1 MQSSGTTTLFS
12 QRDDL
17 GPQPASFAVS
27 VLVHGLAIAIA
38 WFAIA
43 YKPPFARVVTD
54 RYSVRKLDLHSPEME
69 RLMASARIPYPAS
82 HSSSRPPAPS
92 SPGSSSPS
100 PAALPQTA
108 QAKPGPQTLIQ
119 PDLPKPI
126 TLTQEIPLPQV
137 VIWSPSKLQVKMVT
151 PPLPQKPTSA
161 DVKPSVIAPN
171 QELNLANVN
180 IASSFH
186 PSPRNIVPP
195 STTSPV
201 TTHAP
206 LQVQMP
212 PVTSSISSLQPTPVA
227 ILSLSDLRAKDMSV
241 DLPPVNETKA
251 SNTQG
256 LGAPGQ
262 AQKSAS
268 AQGSADAKTAGAG
281 AGAGQSP
288 ATIAN
293 NPGAGQGQVAKA
305 TNPAAGAGQGNDA
318 KSNNSG
324 PGASNGK
331 PGPAQP
337 GAAQSATGQSGP
349 APSGT
354 APNSG
359 SGDEAMAGAT
369 LVTVPR
375 DGRFGSVIVGDSLQD
390 RYPEVAD
397 MWSGRLTYSAYLHVG
412 LAKSWILQ
420 YSLPRSADASSAG
433 TVARLDAPWPYSIVR
448 PNLDPGSIDADALM
462 IHGFVNQTGRFD
474 TLTIV
479 FPEGFPKAQFVLAA
493 LQKWQFR
500 PASQDGQPAR
510 VEVLLIIPDQYE

>member
-1 MQSSGTTTLFS
+1 MTRSSGTITLFT
-12 QRDDL
+12 QRADL

-27 VLVHGLAIAIA
+27 ALVHGLAIAIA

-54 RYSVRKLDLHSPEME
+54 RYTVRKLDLHEPDME
-69 RLMASARIPYPAS
+69 RLMASARVPYPSS

-92 SPGSSSPS
+92 SPGSSRPS

-126 TLTQEIPLPQV
+126 TLTMEVPLPQV
-137 VIWSPSKLQVKMVT
+137 VIWSPSKVQVKVVT

-161 DVKPSVIAPN
+161 VVKPSVVMPN

-180 IASSFH
+180 IASTFH
-186 PSPRNIVPP
+186 PSPKNIVQP

-201 TTHAP
+201 TTHVP

-212 PVTSSISSLQPTPVA
+212 PVTSSTSSLQPTPVA
-227 ILSLSDLRAKDMSV
+227 ILSLSDLRAKDMTV

-256 LGAPGQ
+256 LGASGQ
-262 AQKSAS
+262 TQKSTS
-268 AQGSADAKTAGAG
+268 AQGNADAKTAGT
-281 AGAGQSP
+281 GAGQGP
-288 ATIAN
+288 ETKTN
-293 NPGAGQGQVAKA
+293 NPGAGQGQVAKV
-305 TNPAAGAGQGNDA
+305 TNPGAGAGQGNDA

-331 PGPAQP
+331 PG
-337 GAAQSATGQSGP
+337 AAQSGTAQSGS
-349 APSGT
+349 APSGA

-359 SGDEAMAGAT
+359 SGDEVMAGAT

-375 DGRFGSVIVGDSLQD
+375 DGRFGSVVVGNSLED
-390 RYPEVAD
+390 RYPEIAD
-397 MWSGRLTYSAYLHVG
+397 VWSGRLTYTAYLHVG
-412 LAKSWILQ
+412 LTKSWILQ
-420 YSLPRSADASSAG
+420 YSLPRSADAASAG

-462 IHGFVNQTGRFD
+462 IHGFVNQTGRFE
-474 TLTIV
+474 TLTVV
-479 FPEGFPKAQFVLAA
+479 FPDDFPKAQFVLAA

-500 PASQDGQPAR
+500 PASQDGQPAK
-510 VEVLLIIPDQYE
+510 VEVLLIIPDQLE